1 MAQAR
6 HAPVGAADPH
16 GQVDALFRQVHETVG
31 ERDARLQPWMAA
43 RELQQQGQDLA
54 LAEGGGQVHAQAA
67 RRLLPLRGQRRLGFL
82 QLVQHP
88 HAGPMKGRARVRQR
102 QPPGAALEQP
112 RAHPILQPRHALPTA
127 DALRLRRSAAAVKL
141 PASATQT
148 KTSMPFRR
156 SDGIIPGAPGV
167 VLTPIQELNS
177 KSKEY
182 IPWIGFSFFNI
193 VQGWIHATHLPHATP
208 DFPATPATASGPAII
223 ILALAAFVIVS
234 TEFLIVGLIPALA
247 RDFGVSVP
255 QAGQLVALFAFTVM
269 LAGPPL
275 TAALAHVERKRL
287 FVAILLVFAG
297 ANALAA
303 LAPNLWVL
311 ALARFIPALALP
323 VFWGTASEAAA
334 RMAGPLRAG
343 QAVSRVY
350 LGISA
355 ALLFGIPI
363 GTLAAAG
370 LARQLLGLAAL
381 SLLLAALM
389 ARHMPALSQSART
402 PLRDQA
408 RILKD
413 PLLLAHIG
421 LSVAVF
427 TAMFTAY
434 TYLADILE
442 RLAGVAPAQV
452 GWWLMGFGAVGLIG
466 NALGGKA
473 VDRHPLRATLAFT
486 LLLGLG
492 TLASMPLAASLG
504 GLLPALAAWSIA
516 NTALYP
522 ICQVRVMQAAP
533 QAQALAGTLNVSAAN
548 AGIALG
554 AALGGLAIPRWGLD
568 SVGYAAAAVA
578 LLAALMIAP
587 IARLRPARPA

>member
-1 MAQAR
+1 M
-6 HAPVGAADPH
+6 P
-16 GQVDALFRQVHETVG
+16 
-31 ERDARLQPWMAA
+31 
-43 RELQQQGQDLA
+43 
-54 LAEGGGQVHAQAA
+54 
-67 RRLLPLRGQRRLGFL
+67 
-82 QLVQHP
+82 
-88 HAGPMKGRARVRQR
+88 
-102 QPPGAALEQP
+102 
-112 RAHPILQPRHALPTA
+112 HPI
-127 DALRLRRSAAAVKL
+127 S
-141 PASATQT
+141 
-148 KTSMPFRR
+148 
-156 SDGIIPGAPGV
+156 
-167 VLTPIQELNS
+167 
-177 KSKEY
+177 
-182 IPWIGFSFFNI
+182 
-193 VQGWIHATHLPHATP
+193 
-208 DFPATPATASGPAII
+208 PATPATASGPAII

-363 GTLAAAG
+363 GTLAAAAIG
-370 LARQLLGLAAL
+370 WRASFWGLAAL
-381 SLLLAALM
+381 SSLLAALM